1 MIDIDELRR
10 ITDGQEQARLTG
22 LQRSIALMAMIIL
35 LVVTLTGM
43 YIRTPVNDHRE
54 IIRLHVI
61 ANSNSAGD
69 QALKLKVRDGVLAQY
84 GVKMESATIDK
95 ARTNI
100 ATSIGDIN
108 ALAEQIIQEQG
119 YDYTAKSRLGV
130 TYIPAK
136 SYDHID
142 FPAGNYEA
150 LNIVI
155 GDGAGDNWWCVLF
168 PPLCLIDSSADD
180 DKDVDRLG
188 KLGKPGKQGESG
200 KFQKPNT
207 KSKQA
212 IILRFKVAE
221 IAKKY
226 QKQKN

>member
-1 MIDIDELRR
+1 MIDFEELRQ
-10 ITDGQEQARLTG
+10 ITGQTRLTKF
-22 LQRSIALMAMIIL
+22 QRNIALVAMIAL

-43 YIRTPVNDHRE
+43 YIRTPENDHTE

-61 ANSNSAGD
+61 ANSNSADD
-69 QALKLKVRDGVLAQY
+69 QALKLKVRDGVLAEY
-84 GVKMESATIDK
+84 SMAMEGGNIEA
-95 ARTNI
+95 ARNNI
-100 ATSIGDIN
+100 AASIGDIN

-119 YDYTAKSRLGV
+119 YDYTATTKLGV

-136 SYDHID
+136 NYDDIY

-155 GDGAGDNWWCVLF
+155 GEGKGDNWWCVLF

-180 DKDVDRLG
+180 EDVDRLG
-188 KLGKPGKQGESG
+188 KLGKSG
-200 KFQKPNT
+200 KYQKSKT
-207 KSKQA
+207 KSKQT
-212 IILRFKVAE
+212 IILKSKVAE

-226 QKQKN
+226 QKKN